1 LGVGA
6 NGTANAPG
14 REQRMKP
21 KRYEQIL
28 RIVDAQRVV
37 SIEEFCDKLG
47 VSKATIR
54 RDLIYL
60 DEKQQLK
67 RTHGG
72 AVSLVRPATDDVPI
86 ALRHRIHKEA
96 KEQIAL
102 AALTLIREGST
113 LFIGSGT
120 TLQGLAARLNSFS
133 KLTIVTND
141 VGVAYE
147 IAHRTE
153 NSLIVTGGLL
163 RPSTA
168 TLCGSLTEQ
177 MLRDMHVDTAFLS
190 SDSAQPGMGF
200 MDVNVDEVAIKRS
213 MIAGSR
219 RSVMLMDHSKFRM
232 GAFVSICPLSAVDH
246 TITNADIDPDM
257 EQALLADGMK
267 LHKV

>member
-1 LGVGA
+1 
-6 NGTANAPG
+6 
-14 REQRMKP
+14 MKP

-37 SIEEFCDKLG
+37 SIEELCDQLG

-86 ALRHRIHKEA
+86 AIRHRIHKEA

-102 AALTLIREGST
+102 AALTLIHEGST

-147 IAHRTE
+147 VAHRTA
-153 NSLIVTGGLL
+153 NHLIVTGGKL
-163 RPSTA
+163 RPATA
-168 TLCGSLTEQ
+168 TLCGSQTEA
-177 MLRDMHVDTAFLS
+177 MLRDMHVHTAFLS
-190 SDSAQPGMGF
+190 ADSALPGRGF
-200 MDVNVDEVAIKRS
+200 MDVNIEEVAIKRA
-213 MIAGSR
+213 MIAGAQS
-219 RSVMLMDHSKFRM
+219 SVMLMDCSKFRA
-232 GAFVSICPLSAVDH
+232 GAFVSICPLSDVDH
-246 TITNADIDPDM
+246 TITNADIDPEI
-257 EQALLADGMK
+257 EQALVADGMK